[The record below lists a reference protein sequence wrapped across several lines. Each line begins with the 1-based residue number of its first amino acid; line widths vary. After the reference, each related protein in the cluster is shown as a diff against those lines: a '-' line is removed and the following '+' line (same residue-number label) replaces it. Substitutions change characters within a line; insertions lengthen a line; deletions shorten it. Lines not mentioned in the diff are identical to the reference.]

1 MTAYLLRRLGTATLL
16 LWAVATATF
25 ALVCLAP
32 GDVASRLADP
42 RIAPA
47 ARERWRRD
55 FGLDRPALVR
65 YGSWLGDALR
75 GDLGS
80 SWTYRKDVV
89 PMLRESIGNTALLAS
104 LGLLV
109 ELGGGLALALV
120 QLRRPHG
127 KADSILSV
135 ASLAAYAAPTYAVA
149 LGLTYLFSYRLGW
162 LPPTHMLSPA
172 GELSAGMGR
181 GADVA
186 RHLVL
191 PALAI
196 GITGIGAV
204 ARYLRGSL
212 LDERT
217 RLYVLAA
224 RARGCT
230 ERRALWAHA
239 LPNALLPL
247 ITMLGLSLPFLVSGS
262 LVVEVIFAWPGMGQ
276 LMVGAAM
283 ARDVPLLMG
292 GTLASA
298 FAVIA
303 GNLLADL
310 AYALADPRVRLQ

>member
-1 MTAYLLRRLGTATLL
+1 MTRFLLRRLLIALLL
-16 LWAVATATF
+16 LWVVATATF
-25 ALVCLAP
+25 GLVCLAP
-32 GDVASRLADP
+32 GDVASRLSDP

-55 FGLDRPALVR
+55 FGLDRPVAVR
-65 YGSWLGDALR
+65 YGSWLADAVR
-75 GDLGS
+75 GDLGT
-80 SWTYRKDVV
+80 SWTFRQGVAT
-89 PMLRESIGNTALLAS
+89 LLGEAIRHTALLAS

-109 ELGGGLALALV
+109 ELLGGMALALV
-120 QLRRPHG
+120 QLHRPHG
-127 KADSILSV
+127 ATDRLLSV
-135 ASLAAYAAPTYAVA
+135 VSLGAYAAPTYAVG
-149 LGLTYLFSYRLGW
+149 LGLTYLFAYRLGW
-162 LPPTHMLSPA
+162 LPPTHMLSPTQEPGTGA
-172 GELSAGMGR
+172 GLAV
-181 GADVA
+181 DVA

-230 ERRALWAHA
+230 ERRALVAHA

-262 LVVEVIFAWPGMGQ
+262 LVVEVVFAWPGMGQ
-276 LMVGAAM
+276 LMVGAALS
-283 ARDVPLLMG
+283 RDVPLLMG
-292 GTLASA
+292 GTLAGAS
-298 FAVIA
+298 AVIA
-303 GNLLADL
+303 GSLLADI
-310 AYALADPRVRLQ
+310 AYAAADPRVRL

>member
-1 MTAYLLRRLGTATLL
+1 MTRFLLPRLGTALLL
-16 LWAVATATF
+16 LWVVATATF
-25 ALVCLAP
+25 GLVCLAP
-32 GDVASRLADP
+32 GDIATRLTDP

-55 FGLDRPALVR
+55 FGLDRPVTVR
-65 YGSWLGDALR
+65 YGSWLADALR

-80 SWTYRKDVV
+80 SWTYRQGVAG
-89 PMLRESIGNTALLAS
+89 LLAQSIGNTALLAS

-109 ELGGGLALALV
+109 ELLGGIALALI
-120 QLRRPHG
+120 QLHRPHG
-127 KADSILSV
+127 ATDRLLSV
-135 ASLAAYAAPTYAVA
+135 LSLGAYAAPTYAVG
-149 LGLTYLFSYRLGW
+149 LGLTYFISYRLHL
-162 LPPTHMLSPA
+162 LPATHMLSPA
-172 GELSAGMGR
+172 GELGSGVGR
-181 GADVA
+181 AADLA
-186 RHLVL
+186 QHLLL
-191 PALAI
+191 PAITI

-230 ERRALWAHA
+230 ERRALFSHA

-262 LVVEVIFAWPGMGQ
+262 LVVEVVFSWPGMGQ

-298 FAVIA
+298 AAVIA
-303 GNLLADL
+303 GNLLADV
-310 AYALADPRVRLQ
+310 AYAVVDPRVRL